1 MERDLE
7 TFLTGVQRETLTED
21 WSFQTLPPWRIW
33 EAKREAEAMEKGQT
47 DRGACANA
55 CLLARCMQ
63 KGEKQYFANG
73 TEVLLLLS
81 HKEIEQLSARYADFN
96 RRVNPGPEAE
106 NQRVE
111 GLKIGL
117 SAAGPARLRWRV
129 LRSFG
134 VLPSEERGKS
144 MTERDYLYCALN
156 LLLDDE
162 EELAALC
169 PTCRRKAEEARCP
182 ACGTPTMGT
191 AGAVNASFDTARY
204 ERLKRGE
211 NR

>member
-1 MERDLE
+1 MQRDLG
-7 TFLTGVQRETLTED
+7 TFLTGVQREILAED
-21 WSFQTLPPWRIW
+21 WSLRVLPIWQIW
-33 EAKREAEAMEKGQT
+33 EAKREAEAMAKGGTEQ
-47 DRGACANA
+47 AVCANA

-73 TEVLLLLS
+73 TEVLLALS
-81 HKEIEQLSARYADFN
+81 HKEIEQLAARYADFN
-96 RRVNPGPEAE
+96 RRANPGPEADKL
-106 NQRVE
+106 RVE
-111 GLKIGL
+111 GLKSGL

-134 VLPSEERGKS
+134 VLPSEERGKN

-169 PTCRRKAEEARCP
+169 PTCRMKAEEARCP
-182 ACGTPTMGT
+182 ACGVLT
-191 AGAVNASFDTARY
+191 SDTAAGKNSGFDAERY
-204 ERLKRGE
+204 QRMKRGE
-211 NR
+211 DR